1 MRHGPPE
8 TPGINH
14 KRQHSATD
22 ESLDNVAGMASP
34 AITPSINIEASINDA
49 DAESDYGSDFSPE
62 QELLVEALLLQQ
74 EATVTDDNPIINDI
88 EDEPRQA
95 LRLPRVAGREQQMS
109 PLFQAAR
116 AAEEVAE
123 QISRSIKT
131 REYPDC
137 KRPNAP
143 RHV

>member
-1 MRHGPPE
+1 
-8 TPGINH
+8 
-14 KRQHSATD
+14 
-22 ESLDNVAGMASP
+22 MASP
-34 AITPSINIEASINDA
+34 AVNLDIGTTLD

-62 QELLVEALLLQQ
+62 QEQIVEALLSQQ
-74 EATVTDDNPIINDI
+74 QVTDDNPIINDI

-95 LRLPRVAGREQQMS
+95 LRLPRIVGREQMS

-123 QISRSIKT
+123 QISKFVKT

-137 KRPNAP
+137 KTFCAP
-143 RHV
+143 RHA

>member
-1 MRHGPPE
+1 
-8 TPGINH
+8 
-14 KRQHSATD
+14 
-22 ESLDNVAGMASP
+22 MASP
-34 AITPSINIEASINDA
+34 AITPNIELSLN

-62 QELLVEALLLQQ
+62 EELIVEALLSQQ
-74 EATVTDDNPIINDI
+74 HVPDDNPIVTDI
-88 EDEPRQA
+88 EDHEPRPSS
-95 LRLPRVAGREQQMS
+95 LRLPRVVVGREEQS

-123 QISRSIKT
+123 QISKSVKT

-137 KRPNAP
+137 KIFRAP